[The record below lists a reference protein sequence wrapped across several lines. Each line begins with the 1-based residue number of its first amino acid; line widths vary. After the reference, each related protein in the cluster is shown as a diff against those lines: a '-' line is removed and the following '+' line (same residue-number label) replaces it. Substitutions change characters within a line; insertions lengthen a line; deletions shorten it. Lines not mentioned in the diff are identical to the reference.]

1 MLNYSKARK
10 GLIVLENLIGILTD
24 NLISRFSRARQ
35 QPGRYVIHAGHQ
47 LNAKE
52 FRYIMTVIV
61 VKVSVGPPRNCLFK
75 TVRDSF
81 HIIRLLV

>member
-1 MLNYSKARK
+1 MLNYSKAQQ
-10 GLIVLENLIGILTD
+10 GLIVLENQIGILTD
-24 NLISRFSRARQ
+24 NLISRFSCARQ

-61 VKVSVGPPRNCLFK
+61 TAASHY
-75 TVRDSF
+75 T
-81 HIIRLLV
+81 LLGYRKATDLS